1 MFYNENTL
9 FPHTPLAGLCGCFFM
24 EPPMSDPVSSL
35 SPHVM
40 NTYGRLPIAMS
51 HGKGCRVWDTEGREY
66 LDALGGIAVNTLG
79 HAHPELVSALQDQVA
94 KLIHCSNY
102 YHVPGQEQLASALVR
117 LSGLT
122 NAFFCNSGLEANEAA
137 LKIARKYAHQI
148 DPEKSQIITAW
159 DSFHGRT
166 IATLTA
172 TGQPKYHEGFG
183 PLPDGFDY
191 VHYNDIEEL
200 ESMMSEKTAA
210 VMLETIQ
217 GEGGVYTPAPGYL
230 EQVRALCDK
239 YHALLIFDEIQAGIG
254 RSGKFFA
261 YEKYG
266 VKPDI
271 VTLAKGL
278 AGGVPIGAFI
288 VTDEVAKAFHAGDH
302 GTTFGGNPLAC
313 AAANVV
319 LDTVPKSEFLA
330 HVEKVGSYF
339 KQQLEALKAK
349 HPALITEVRGTGL
362 ILGAELASA
371 EHGRDIVNDCLAE
384 GAIINCTAGKVLRFI
399 PPLIITQE
407 QVDEVTGIMDGVLA
421 QYA

>member
-1 MFYNENTL
+1 MNETDKEIFAEDEQSYL
-9 FPHTPLAGLCGCFFM
+9 
-24 EPPMSDPVSSL
+24 PVFNRYQIVL
-35 SPHVM
+35 D
-40 NTYGRLPIAMS
+40 
-51 HGKGCRVWDTEGREY
+51 HGEGAYAWDVNGKKY
-66 LDALGGIAVNTLG
+66 IDFLGGIAVNVLG
-79 HAHPELVSALQDQVA
+79 HGYKPLVEAISMQAG
-94 KLIHCSNY
+94 KLIHCSNLY
-102 YHVPGQEQLASALVR
+102 YTQPQADAAAKLVK
-117 LSGLT
+117 LSGLDK
-122 NAFFCNSGLEANEAA
+122 AFFGNSGAEANEGAI
-137 LKIARKYAHQI
+137 KIARKYAHQI

-172 TGQPKYHEGFG
+172 TGQKHYHEGVG
-183 PLPDGFDY
+183 PLPAGFDY
-191 VHYNDIEEL
+191 VHYNDIAEL

-217 GEGGVYTPAPGYL
+217 GEGGVYTPNGDYL
-230 EQVRALCDK
+230 KQVRALCDK

-254 RSGKFFA
+254 RSGTFFA
-261 YEKYG
+261 YETYG

-288 VTDEVAKAFHAGDH
+288 VTDAVASAFKPGDH

-319 LDTVPKSEFLA
+319 LDTVPKADFLQ
-330 HVEKVGSYF
+330 HVRTVGAYF
-339 KQQLEALKAK
+339 KQKLELLQQKY
-349 HPALITEVRGTGL
+349 PSLIVDVRGEGL
-362 ILGAELASA
+362 ILGAELSSS
-371 EHGRDIVNDCLAE
+371 EHGRDIVNACLAK

>member
-1 MFYNENTL
+1 MTAHIE
-9 FPHTPLAGLCGCFFM
+9 AA
-24 EPPMSDPVSSL
+24 

-40 NTYGRLPIAMS
+40 PTYGRVPIALER
-51 HGKGCRVWDTEGREY
+51 GRGCRVWDVNGKEY
-66 LDALGGIAVNTLG
+66 LDALAGIAVNTLG
-79 HAHPELVSALQDQVA
+79 HAHPKLVAALQEQVA
-94 KLIHCSNY
+94 TLIHTSNY
-102 YHVPGQEQLASALVR
+102 YHVPGQEQLATL
-117 LSGLT
+117 LT
-122 NAFFCNSGLEANEAA
+122 ERAHMTNVFFCSTGLEANEAA
-137 LKIARKYAHQI
+137 IKIARKYAHQF

-217 GEGGVYTPAPGYL
+217 GEGGVYTPENDYL
-230 EQVRALCDK
+230 KKVRALCDK

-319 LDTVPKSEFLA
+319 LDTVPKPDFLA
-330 HVEKVGSYF
+330 HVEDVGSYF
-339 KQQLEALKAK
+339 KQQLEVLKAK
-349 HPALITEVRGTGL
+349 HPALSTEVRGTGL

-407 QVDEVTGIMDGVLA
+407 QVDAVIATLDDVLA
-421 QYA
+421 KYDK